1 MISKVNKNYCYE
13 PLCNI
18 ENYKVAVESNK
29 TWVIHHRLETHD
41 SEGRR
46 RLVDISATELIMLD
60 MYYNR
65 PASELIFLE
74 MSEHLRL
81 HKIGK
86 KFSDGL
92 RLRLSKLH
100 IGKHIS
106 EEQKQKISKSNV
118 GKHSKKVMC
127 VETGT
132 IYKSLDEAVLKIGFK
147 SKSSISN
154 CIHGY
159 SKTAYGYHWKL
170 V

>member
-1 MISKVNKNYCYE
+1 MISKVNKNYCSE

-18 ENYKVAVESNK
+18 ENYKLAVESNE

-41 SEGRR
+41 SEGIR
-46 RLVDISATELIMLD
+46 RLVDISATEMIMLG

-74 MSEHLRL
+74 KSEHLRL

-106 EEQKQKISKSNV
+106 EEQKQKIGDGNR
-118 GKHSKKVMC
+118 GKKMS
-127 VETGT
+127 E
-132 IYKSLDEAVLKIGFK
+132 EAKQKIGKANRGRKFGQDYCNSLKERFK
-147 SKSSISN
+147 VAKPPFILALLN
-154 CIHGY
+154 FL
-159 SKTAYGYHWKL
+159 W
-170 V
+170 